1 MPVNALGII
10 NGRDK
15 PLIFA
20 STVPQ
25 AGPSMRAWFQKLAL
39 VLVRKQIVDFE
50 EKEVREPFT
59 TNGVIQP
66 LSTRE
71 LEMKP
76 EGQRAW
82 EWQML
87 HCENGL
93 TLIPDEIVE
102 YHGTKYR
109 VMGQKSYSAYG
120 YLYYELVNDYGRR
133 LA

>member
-1 MPVNALGII
+1 MLGIV
-10 NGRDK
+10 NGGGIREVGA
-15 PLIFA
+15 LSA
-20 STVPQ
+20 VPN
-25 AGPSMRAWFQKLAL
+25 AGPSMRAWFQRITL
-39 VLVRKQIVDFE
+39 VKVRKQIIDFE

-59 TNGVIQP
+59 TSGVIQP

-87 HCENGL
+87 HCETGL

-102 YHGTKYR
+102 YNGVKYR
-109 VMGQKSYSAYG
+109 VMGQKGYAAYG
-120 YLYYELVNDYGRR
+120 YLYYELVNDYRSKYP
-133 LA
+133 